1 MDERQEGASKVYAG
15 LMSGTS
21 ADGVDGALVEFGED
35 PAGPPLVLLAHE
47 TLRFTPEVQA
57 RIRACQGASV
67 SSLKEVVLLDAY
79 LGELFAYAL
88 SRLIEKSGVERERVT
103 AVGSHGQTLYHH
115 PRAERFPGFSV
126 HGTLQVGNPAVI
138 AERTGLTVV
147 SHFRCRD
154 MAAGGEGA
162 PLAPLLD
169 HFLYH
174 HPSRGRLALNIGGI
188 ANVTAIPAGAGLERV
203 VAFDTGPGN
212 VLMDLAVRRFTQ
224 GKAAYDASGAW
235 AAAGSVVEPLL
246 RWLLEHP
253 FLKAPPPKSAD
264 RETFGPAFLERALAE
279 FPSAAPKDVLATLA
293 AFTVR
298 SVTSAILE
306 FLLQKERYEEL
317 IVSGGGAENPVLMKG
332 LAESLPRLMVT
343 KADDYIVPGRAKEA
357 VLMAFL
363 ARETM
368 EGRPGNVPSATGAKN
383 PVVLG
388 SITPGRRFPFPLA

>member
-1 MDERQEGASKVYAG
+1 MEEHEEKPPEVYAG

-21 ADGVDGALVEFGED
+21 ADGVDAALVTFGGDE
-35 PAGPPLVLLAHE
+35 GPPLALLAHE
-47 TLRFTPEVQA
+47 TLRYSPEVQA

-67 SSLKEVVLLDAY
+67 PSLREVVLLDAY
-79 LGELFAYAL
+79 LGELFAHAL
-88 SRLIEKSGVERERVT
+88 LRLIEKAGVERDRVA

-115 PRAERFPGFSV
+115 PRWESFPGFTV
-126 HGTLQVGNPAVI
+126 HGTFQAGNPAVI
-138 AERTGLTVV
+138 AERTGFTVV

-203 VAFDTGPGN
+203 TAFDTGPGN
-212 VLMDLAVRRFTQ
+212 VLMDLAVRRFTG
-224 GKAAYDASGAW
+224 GKAAFDVNGAW
-235 AAAGSVVEPLL
+235 AASGKVVDPLL
-246 RWLLEHP
+246 RRLLEHP

-264 RETFGPAFLERALAE
+264 RDTFGPALLERILAE
-279 FPSAAPKDVLATLA
+279 FPAASPKDLLATLA
-293 AFTVR
+293 AFTVG

-332 LAESLPRLMVT
+332 LAEALPKLMVT
-343 KADDYIVPGRAKEA
+343 KADEYAVPGRAKEA

-363 ARETM
+363 ARQTLA
-368 EGRPGNVPSATGAKN
+368 GRAGNAPSATGARR

-388 SITPGRRFPFPLA
+388 SITPGSRFPFPRP

>member
-1 MDERQEGASKVYAG
+1 MGEREEKPPKVYAG

-21 ADGVDGALVEFGED
+21 ADGVDAALVTFGGEE
-35 PAGPPLVLLAHE
+35 GPPLVLLAHE
-47 TLRFTPEVQA
+47 TLRYSPEVQA
-57 RIRACQGASV
+57 RIRACQGARAA
-67 SSLKEVVLLDAY
+67 SLREVVLLDAY
-79 LGELFAYAL
+79 LGELFAHAL
-88 SRLIEKSGVERERVT
+88 LRLLEKAGVERERVA

-115 PRAERFPGFSV
+115 PRREPYPGFLV
-126 HGTLQVGNPAVI
+126 HGTFQAGNPAVI

-188 ANVTAIPAGAGLERV
+188 ANVTAIPAGAGLERIT
-203 VAFDTGPGN
+203 AFDTGPGN
-212 VLMDLAVRRFTQ
+212 VLMDLAVRRFSG
-224 GKAAYDASGAW
+224 GKAAYDANGSWAQAGA
-235 AAAGSVVEPLL
+235 VVEPLL
-246 RWLLEHP
+246 RRLLEHP

-264 RETFGPAFLERALAE
+264 RELFGPAFLEQILRE
-279 FPSAAPKDVLATLA
+279 FPSVAPKDLLATLA
-293 AFTVR
+293 AFTVG

-306 FLLQKERYEEL
+306 FLLQKERYEEV

-332 LAESLPRLMVT
+332 IAEALPKLMVT
-343 KADDYIVPGRAKEA
+343 KADEYAVPGRAKEA

-368 EGRPGNVPSATGAKN
+368 AGRSGNVPSATGARRA
-383 PVVLG
+383 VVLG
-388 SITPGRRFPFPLA
+388 SVTPGSSFPFPAP

>member
-1 MDERQEGASKVYAG
+1 MEEHEKAPQVYAG

-21 ADGVDGALVEFGED
+21 ADGVDAALVTFGD
-35 PAGPPLVLLAHE
+35 DDGPPVTLLAHE
-47 TLRFTPEVQA
+47 TLRYSPEVQS
-57 RIRACQGASV
+57 RIRGCQGACV
-67 SSLKEVVLLDAY
+67 PSLREVVLLDAY
-79 LGELFAYAL
+79 LGELFAHAL
-88 SRLIEKSGVERERVT
+88 LRLLERSGVERDRVA

-115 PRAERFPGFSV
+115 PRWETLPGFSV
-126 HGTLQVGNPAVI
+126 HGTFQAGNPAVI

-169 HFLYH
+169 HLLYH

-212 VLMDLAVRRFTQ
+212 VLMDLAVRRLTG
-224 GKAAYDASGAW
+224 GKAAYDANGAW
-235 AAAGSVVEPLL
+235 AAAGSVVQPLL
-246 RWLLEHP
+246 RRLLEHP

-264 RETFGPAFLERALAE
+264 RETFGPALLEQILAE
-279 FPSAAPKDVLATLA
+279 FPAVAPKDLLATLA
-293 AFTVR
+293 AFTVG

-306 FLLQKERYEEL
+306 FLLQKERYEEV

-332 LAESLPRLMVT
+332 LADALPKLMVT
-343 KADDYIVPGRAKEA
+343 KADEYAVPGRAKEA

-363 ARETM
+363 ARETLA
-368 EGRPGNVPSATGAKN
+368 GRPGNVPSATGARR

-388 SITPGRRFPFPLA
+388 SITPGARFPFPLP